1 MPAERSSN
9 SEATMTMRFFFA
21 TRPSA
26 SVVGPGIGSA
36 SFKFSVSSPWG
47 KIARAK
53 KLLQTDDLRAFFRR
67 RRDALLCF
75 FEIGARFIA
84 GTHLHEADGNLS
96 GIFFARHSRLWAPAR
111 VCAYFRCCAKKD
123 FVFSHASLAA
133 SG

>member
-1 MPAERSSN
+1 MPEGRSSK

-26 SVVGPGIGSA
+26 SVVGAGIG
-36 SFKFSVSSPWG
+36 FGELEVLGCLYLG
-47 KIARAK
+47 KIARAE